1 MARDEAAGQGS
12 AWQRADEARRRIA
25 SVEGAQT
32 IDWDDQ
38 EFSEVRPGIFGA
50 TVHTPN
56 LTATLYRYDAGSSW
70 ETHAHPQDQMT
81 YVVSGA
87 IDFVVAGAPVR
98 LTAGQLAAL
107 PGGVPHSATVA
118 ATGGAVSLNV
128 FTYRERPPE
137 A

>member
-1 MARDEAAGQGS
+1 MNAP
-12 AWQRADEARRRIA
+12 
-25 SVEGAQT
+25 QT
-32 IDWDDQ
+32 IDWDEQ
-38 EFSEVRPGIFGA
+38 EFAEVHPGIFGA

-81 YVVSGA
+81 YVISGA
-87 IDFVVAGAPVR
+87 IDFVVDGTPVR
-98 LTAGQLAAL
+98 LTASQLAL
-107 PGGVPHSATVA
+107 PGGVPHSATVPA
-118 ATGGAVSLNV
+118 SEGAVSLNV